1 MLKFGDKII
10 YIEGVLVEIR
20 DDGSAAIDLKG
31 RLGYLEI
38 PQWMLLHE
46 HPLVV
51 GQEFGWNM
59 SFPEQL
65 GPVAAPVRY
74 PEITKAAEG
83 ETFVMEGRV
92 NDVQDGFATH
102 KLPGWFPIPH
112 ANVPHG
118 LRNKE

>member
-65 GPVAAPVRY
+65 GP
-74 PEITKAAEG
+74 E
-83 ETFVMEGRV
+83 V
-92 NDVQDGFATH
+92 NEKYVSNIEKERRKQQEMQARLDA
-102 KLPGWFPIPH
+102 
-112 ANVPHG
+112 
-118 LRNKE
+118 NKED

>member
-65 GPVAAPVRY
+65 GP
-74 PEITKAAEG
+74 E
-83 ETFVMEGRV
+83 V
-92 NDVQDGFATH
+92 NEKYVSN
-102 KLPGWFPIPH
+102 IE
-112 ANVPHG
+112 
-118 LRNKE
+118 KERRKQQEMQARLDASKED

>member
-65 GPVAAPVRY
+65 GQ
-74 PEITKAAEG
+74 E
-83 ETFVMEGRV
+83 V
-92 NDVQDGFATH
+92 NEKYVSNIEKERRKQQEMQARLDA
-102 KLPGWFPIPH
+102 
-112 ANVPHG
+112 
-118 LRNKE
+118 NKED

>member
-65 GPVAAPVRY
+65 GP
-74 PEITKAAEG
+74 E
-83 ETFVMEGRV
+83 V
-92 NDVQDGFATH
+92 NDKYVSNIEKERRKQEEMRARLDD
-102 KLPGWFPIPH
+102 
-112 ANVPHG
+112 
-118 LRNKE
+118 NKED

>member
-74 PEITKAAEG
+74 PEITKVAEG

-92 NDVQDGFATH
+92 NDVQDGAT
-102 KLPGWFPIPH
+102 
-112 ANVPHG
+112 G
-118 LRNKE
+118 LQLSLIHI

>member
-65 GPVAAPVRY
+65 GPEVNEKYVSNIEKNVA
-74 PEITKAAEG
+74 
-83 ETFVMEGRV
+83 
-92 NDVQDGFATH
+92 N
-102 KLPGWFPIPH
+102 
-112 ANVPHG
+112 
-118 LRNKE
+118 NKKCKHVWMLIRRIKNEFNGC

>member
-20 DDGSAAIDLKG
+20 EDGSAAIDLKG

-65 GPVAAPVRY
+65 GP
-74 PEITKAAEG
+74 E
-83 ETFVMEGRV
+83 V
-92 NDVQDGFATH
+92 NDKYVSNIEKERRKQEEMRARLDD
-102 KLPGWFPIPH
+102 
-112 ANVPHG
+112 
-118 LRNKE
+118 NKED

>member
-74 PEITKAAEG
+74 PEITKVAEG
-83 ETFVMEGRV
+83 ET
-92 NDVQDGFATH
+92 FATH

>member
-65 GPVAAPVRY
+65 GP
-74 PEITKAAEG
+74 EI
-83 ETFVMEGRV
+83 
-92 NDVQDGFATH
+92 NDKYVSNIEKERRKQQEMSKRLDD
-102 KLPGWFPIPH
+102 
-112 ANVPHG
+112 
-118 LRNKE
+118 NKEV